1 MGSSSLGIYMSALY
15 TLYTSD
21 HCQTIPGDTR
31 ENVYTNIKKYSQQ
44 DFKNTYDREE
54 AVTLNVII
62 AIPLV
67 VNLAM

>member
-21 HCQTIPGDTR
+21 HRKTIPGDTR

-44 DFKNTYDREE
+44 DNSRIIK
-54 AVTLNVII
+54 TLMIVKKQSH
-62 AIPLV
+62 
-67 VNLAM
+67 

>member
-1 MGSSSLGIYMSALY
+1 MGSSSLGIYMSTLY

-21 HCQTIPGDTR
+21 YRQTIPGDTR

-44 DFKNTYDREE
+44 DNKNTYDSEE
-54 AVTLNVII
+54 AVTLNIII

-67 VNLAM
+67 VDLAM

>member
-21 HCQTIPGDTR
+21 HRKTIPGDTR
-31 ENVYTNIKKYSQQ
+31 ENVYTNINKYSQQ

-54 AVTLNVII
+54 AVTLSVII